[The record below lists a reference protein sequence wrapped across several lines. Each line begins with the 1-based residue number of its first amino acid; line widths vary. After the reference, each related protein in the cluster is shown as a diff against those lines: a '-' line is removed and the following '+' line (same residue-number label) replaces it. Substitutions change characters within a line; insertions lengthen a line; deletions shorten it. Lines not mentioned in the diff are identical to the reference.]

1 MRILGIETSA
11 PVVSVA
17 VCEEQQVLGEASFN
31 TRQAHMERLLP
42 MIDYVLKG
50 CGMTIGDVDAFAV
63 SVGPGSFTSLRVG
76 LATGKAF
83 AHALVKPL
91 AGVPTLDA
99 LAWGLRGISGLI
111 CTVLEARRDEVYAC
125 FYVST
130 DDGMRRL
137 SDYMA
142 INPLKLAGRLQ
153 DNLTARV
160 TFTGEGA
167 QTYWDIFREKLGERA
182 VLAEPAQ
189 LWPRAAMVAKLG
201 CRDLLANGGK
211 HPGAVGALYVKSPAI
226 RQK

>member
-1 MRILGIETSA
+1 MRILGIETST
-11 PVVSVA
+11 PVISVA
-17 VCEEQQVLGEASFN
+17 VGEDQQILGEASFN
-31 TRQAHMERLLP
+31 TKQAHMEHLLP

-50 CGMTIGDVDAFAV
+50 CGMAIGDIDAFAV

-83 AHALVKPL
+83 AHALGKPL
-91 AGVPTLDA
+91 AGVPTLDV
-99 LAWGLRGISGLI
+99 LAWGLRGVFGLI

-125 FYVST
+125 FYIST

-137 SDYMA
+137 SSYMA
-142 INPLKLAGRLQ
+142 INPLKLAVRLQ
-153 DNLTARV
+153 GNLSSRV

-167 QTYWDIFREKLGERA
+167 QAYWDIFREKLGERA

-189 LWPRAAMVAKLG
+189 LWPRAAIVAKLG
-201 CRDLLANGGK
+201 YRDLLANGEK
-211 HPGAVGALYVKSPAI
+211 RPGAVSALYVKSPAI

>member
-1 MRILGIETSA
+1 MRILGIETST
-11 PVVSVA
+11 PVISVA
-17 VCEEQQVLGEASFN
+17 VGEDQQVLGEASFS
-31 TRQAHMERLLP
+31 TKQAHMERLLP

-50 CGMTIGDVDAFAV
+50 CGMTIDDIDAFAV

-76 LATGKAF
+76 LATGRAF

-91 AGVPTLDA
+91 AGVPTLDV

-111 CTVLEARRDEVYAC
+111 CTVLEARRDEVYTC

-130 DDGMRRL
+130 DDSIRRL
-137 SDYMA
+137 SNYMA
-142 INPLKLAGRLQ
+142 INPLKLAVRLQ
-153 DNLTARV
+153 DNLSTRV

-167 QTYWDIFREKLGERA
+167 KAYWDIFREKLGEKA

-189 LWPRAAMVAKLG
+189 LWPRAAMVIKLG
-201 CRDLLANGGK
+201 YWDLLANGGK
-211 HPGAVGALYVKSPAI
+211 HPGTVSALYVKSPAI